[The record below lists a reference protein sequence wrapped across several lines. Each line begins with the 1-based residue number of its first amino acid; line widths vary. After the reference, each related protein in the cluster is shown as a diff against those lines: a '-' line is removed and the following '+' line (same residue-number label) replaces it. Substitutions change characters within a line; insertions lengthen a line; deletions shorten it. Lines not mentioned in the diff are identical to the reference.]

1 MLRRLQVRFLT
12 QCFHFL
18 FSRPLALSQINKYSR
33 ATSSSSSSSS
43 ETMTEEKDNF
53 YILNFSSGNV
63 SELFQVKLSLVIAIF
78 YR

>member
-33 ATSSSSSSSS
+33 ATSSSSSSS